1 MKPKLNKL
9 MKRFVKWVD
18 PKLEKYRKKEEA
30 KPYTPKD
37 LEDLLGILKR
47 TPKEVLN
54 SRQRKVIAN
63 AMSFDVKKVKSIML
77 KKEDI
82 VFVHDHDMLGPLML
96 DRLYHSGYS
105 HFPVLDKTKD
115 VVGILHT
122 DSFNSL
128 QNKNTDRV
136 EKYLDRN
143 VYYINENYSLDQAL
157 AAFVRTN
164 CYFFIVINKFEE
176 ITGLLM
182 FEDLIYYLLGYMPDD
197 SFSQDADKRMVAKR

>member
-1 MKPKLNKL
+1 M

-18 PKLEKYRKKEEA
+18 PKLEKYRKKEAAE
-30 KPYTPKD
+30 PYTPKD
-37 LEDLLGILKR
+37 LQDLLGILKR
-47 TPKEVLN
+47 TPKDVLN
-54 SRQRKVIAN
+54 SDQRKIIAN
-63 AMSFDVKKVKSIML
+63 AMSFDAKKVKDIMT

-96 DRLYHSGYS
+96 DRLYRSGHS

-143 VYYINENYSLDQAL
+143 VYYVNEKYSLEQAL

-164 CYFFIVINKFEE
+164 CYFLIVIDKFEE
-176 ITGLLM
+176 ITGLLS
-182 FEDLIYYLLGYMPDD
+182 FEALIKYLLGHMPDD

>member
-1 MKPKLNKL
+1 MKPKLHKL
-9 MKRFVKWVD
+9 MKRFVKWID
-18 PKLEKYRKKEEA
+18 PKLEKYRKAKESE
-30 KPYTPKD
+30 PYTPKD
-37 LEDLLGILKR
+37 VEDLLGILKR
-47 TPKEVLN
+47 APRDVLT
-54 SRQRKVIAN
+54 SKQRKIIAN
-63 AMSFDVKKVKSIML
+63 AMSFDARKVKNIMI

-96 DRLYHSGYS
+96 DRLYRSGYS

-143 VYYINENYSLDQAL
+143 VYYVNENYSLEQAL
-157 AAFVRTN
+157 AAFMRTN
-164 CYFFIVINKFEE
+164 CYFFIVVNKFEE
-176 ITGLLM
+176 ITGLLP
-182 FEDLIYYLLGYMPDD
+182 FEDLVYYLLGQTPDD
-197 SFSQDADKRMVAKR
+197 SFAQDADKRMVAKR